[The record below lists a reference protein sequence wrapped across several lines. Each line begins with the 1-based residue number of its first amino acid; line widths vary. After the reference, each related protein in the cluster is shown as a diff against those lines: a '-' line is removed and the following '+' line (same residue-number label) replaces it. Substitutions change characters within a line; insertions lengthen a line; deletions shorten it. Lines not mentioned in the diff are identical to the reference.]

1 MKVDVPKNDLNIFS
15 QLPLTARLLTNIKV
29 LTRSCGL
36 MDKASDFYYNEC
48 RHPKIAGSSPA
59 TIKQRLVLKNSI
71 QFQPAFPSLRC
82 SQELRIL
89 SNQMVFNYY
98 FSL

>member
-15 QLPLTARLLTNIKV
+15 QLKLTARLLTNIKL

-59 TIKQRLVLKNSI
+59 TIKQVCSEWRCLF
-71 QFQPAFPSLRC
+71 QFNIIKS
-82 SQELRIL
+82 
-89 SNQMVFNYY
+89 V
-98 FSL
+98 